1 MMTINVAIK
10 CPDGI
15 VMGADSLVSLVASDG
30 GSISSIIPYYNKL
43 FPIGISQNTLDNFAA
58 GAMLNGAGSIGGRT
72 IEDIIS
78 EFGEEYSKT
87 NPVNNYSLQQ
97 LTTDLGNKVQKI
109 IDTTIAGKNPLLE
122 IIIGGYSKG
131 ERAAGKRYGEIYSL
145 FWEQQ
150 PYKLRV
156 LYTNDVEFG
165 THYGGQ
171 PQMLDRF
178 RYGIDDWILAN
189 MLKKRKDL
197 FNQTRDYI
205 IDKLKENG
213 VSIPSTVTIGMP
225 TSMKQFDIF
234 NLFSDYELGSTPGQT
249 MKNIKEGMVEKVETM
264 ERFLSL
270 QTAINYCTFLMSCS
284 YAQNNFAYAI
294 PTVGSEMRVA
304 SITRHDGF
312 KYRKIWEIQTPGPPF
327 R

>member
-1 MMTINVAIK
+1 MTINVAIK
-10 CPDGI
+10 CPDGV
-15 VMGADSLVSLVASDG
+15 VMGADSLVSLVASDN
-30 GSISSIIPYYNKL
+30 SISSIIPYYNKL
-43 FPIGISQNTLDNFAA
+43 FPIGNSINPTDNYAA

-72 IEDIIS
+72 IEDIIA
-78 EFGEEYSKT
+78 EFGEEYPKT
-87 NPVNNYSLQQ
+87 YQVNNYSLKQ
-97 LTTDLGNKVQKI
+97 LTINLGDKIQKL
-109 IDTTIAGKNPLLE
+109 IDETLEGRNPLLE

-131 ERAAGKRYGEIYSL
+131 EKAAGIRYGEIYSL
-145 FWEQQ
+145 FWERQ

-156 LYTNDVEFG
+156 LYTQDVEFG

-178 RYGIDDWILAN
+178 RYGIDDWILVK
-189 MLKKRKDL
+189 MLERRKDL
-197 FNQTRDYI
+197 FNQARDYVY
-205 IDKLKENG
+205 DKLKENG
-213 VSIPSTVTIGMP
+213 LSIPSNIVIDTPSSI
-225 TSMKQFDIF
+225 KKFDIF
-234 NLFSDYELGSTPGQT
+234 NLFSEYELGPTSGQT
-249 MKNIKEGMVEKVETM
+249 FRNIKEGMTEKIQTM

-284 YAQNNFAYAI
+284 YAQNNFAYTI

-304 SITRHDGF
+304 SVTRHDGF